1 MSKRKK
7 YNLYVVV
14 LAEEKR
20 VLRFSNWEETAR
32 AIRDRPVLQHGFYTE
47 DEAKKWLAGLTEKD
61 FARAIL
67 YSPPKAK
74 EVGKISRDVEKRA

>member
-7 YNLYVVV
+7 YSFYLVV

-20 VLRFSNWEETAR
+20 VLRFSNWEETAQ
-32 AIRDRPVLQHGFYTE
+32 AIRGGPVLYHGFYTE
-47 DEAKKWLAGLTEKD
+47 DEAKEWLNSRTEKD

-74 EVGKISRDVEKRA
+74 EVGKISRVVEKRA

>member
-7 YNLYVVV
+7 YDFYPVVR
-14 LAEEKR
+14 AEEKR
-20 VLRFSNWEETAR
+20 ELRFSNWEETAQ
-32 AIRDRPVLQHGFYTE
+32 AIRDRPNLQHGFFTE
-47 DEAKKWLAGLTEKD
+47 DAAKEWLAGLTPKD

-74 EVGKISRDVEKRA
+74 EVGKISRVVEKRA